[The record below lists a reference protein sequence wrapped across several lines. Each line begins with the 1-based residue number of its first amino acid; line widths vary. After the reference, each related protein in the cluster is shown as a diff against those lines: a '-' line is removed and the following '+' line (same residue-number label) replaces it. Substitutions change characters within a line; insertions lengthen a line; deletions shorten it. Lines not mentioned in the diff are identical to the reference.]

1 MHQFSCKTDCFR
13 ATVLLSRNYFL
24 DIFSRKWVEVQV
36 VFAYM
41 CKIYKQA
48 IIKEHLF
55 VAVAVFISVF
65 FGYFATWFFKYL
77 IIGIKGHLQKMKLF
91 SLWILSHVEI
101 PMNEKWP
108 FWLINLDLFQH
119 HFLRN
124 WIFASLLRRK
134 KESRD
139 KVYFFS
145 RWNAVYLDEL
155 FNKLRPTFK
164 F

>member
-13 ATVLLSRNYFL
+13 ATALLSRNYFL

-65 FGYFATWFFKYL
+65 FGYFA
-77 IIGIKGHLQKMKLF
+77 I
-91 SLWILSHVEI
+91 
-101 PMNEKWP
+101 
-108 FWLINLDLFQH
+108 
-119 HFLRN
+119 
-124 WIFASLLRRK
+124 
-134 KESRD
+134 
-139 KVYFFS
+139 
-145 RWNAVYLDEL
+145 
-155 FNKLRPTFK
+155 
-164 F
+164 